1 MRDYTKQEIL
11 MILNLESE
19 RVYSNYQA
27 TRNSNAKKEFDD
39 MQDLINLV
47 QKSKLSYYQ
56 NIREVNRIETPR
68 DFEMVNVGDLLV
80 ALFLG
85 TADHSIIY
93 KGYDIKYLSRKNKTT
108 KYKRPTIVFS
118 RGVFYE
124 YNAGGYMMGVLE

>member
-47 QKSKLSYYQ
+47 QKSKLNYYQ

>member
-11 MILNLESE
+11 VILNLESE

-47 QKSKLSYYQ
+47 QKSKLNYYQ

>member
-93 KGYDIKYLSRKNKTT
+93 KGY
-108 KYKRPTIVFS
+108 IVI
-118 RGVFYE
+118 YCK
-124 YNAGGYMMGVLE
+124 

>member
-11 MILNLESE
+11 VILNLESE
-19 RVYSNYQA
+19 RVYSNYKV
-27 TRNSNAKKEFDD
+27 TKNSNAKKEFDD

-47 QKSKLSYYQ
+47 QKSKLNYYQ